1 LALREN
7 TKKYANKF
15 NCYKSLISEEKRNVE
30 IAGNEC
36 CAGGSDGVVLKETP
50 QGWHSLSYIGLK
62 GMLLSI
68 QSYRF
73 CFDRTSILPC
83 NRRVDFGT

>member
-1 LALREN
+1 VKTQKN
-7 TKKYANKF
+7 YANTRKVKS
-15 NCYKSLISEEKRNVE
+15 YKGVTSEEKRNVE
-30 IAGNEC
+30 IAGNEY
-36 CAGGSDGVVLKETP
+36 CASGSDGVVLKETP

-73 CFDRTSILPC
+73 YFGRPSILP
-83 NRRVDFGT
+83 